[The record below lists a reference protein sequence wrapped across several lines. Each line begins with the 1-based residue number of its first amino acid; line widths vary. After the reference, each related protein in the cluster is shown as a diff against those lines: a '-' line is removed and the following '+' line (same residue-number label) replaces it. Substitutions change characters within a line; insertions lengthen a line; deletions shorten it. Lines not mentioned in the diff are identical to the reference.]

1 MGDDIFINIKLCQ
14 NGHFLNLISALTFE
28 NVGAQDK
35 NTMGN
40 MASVTTVIGVI
51 QYHYI
56 FQIQ

>member
-1 MGDDIFINIKLCQ
+1 MGDDIFINIMPKWAFSQ
-14 NGHFLNLISALTFE
+14 SYFSSFE

-51 QYHYI
+51 QYYYI